1 MVDLAF
7 TRPHPF
13 PDKSLYLRWRIR
25 GGKVGPAIFAAID
38 VALLEFRF
46 RLTPVPGVHV
56 HNQDGVRVAPTGFS
70 DSENPQHR
78 EYVPRRPLVLSII
91 KKRIFWKA
99 AGIELLEIICAGGAI
114 ILRSGF

>member
-70 DSENPQHR
+70 DSENPQHK
-78 EYVPRRPLVLSII
+78 EYVPRRPLGRII
-91 KKRIFWKA
+91 AVVNFGELDLNRPSGDRA
-99 AGIELLEIICAGGAI
+99 ADSA
-114 ILRSGF
+114 